1 MLSKVFEMKNTFLIV
16 LLAVNSAVIFSQNLI
31 ENGNFESTAVG
42 PVHLPWDGYNN
53 QILKDDIL
61 TTKAGNINNNAGSL
75 FQVINV
81 TSGTIYHLTFDY
93 RWVYGAT
100 NYNMVVN
107 VKDGAIGGSNIGTG
121 LVLNTTPDVCDSNK
135 I

>member
-16 LLAVNSAVIFSQNLI
+16 LLAINSALIFSQNLI

-42 PVHLPWDGYNN
+42 SVHLPWDGYNN

-121 LVLNTTPDVCDSNK
+121 LVLNTTPNVCDSNK